1 MQPNVTLNSGEL
13 ERTRAICMVMV
24 WVLFLFP
31 NLPWTRVAEGRC
43 AWKIEGA
50 GVTLIATVTYIKIP
64 PITITSPD

>member
-1 MQPNVTLNSGEL
+1 
-13 ERTRAICMVMV
+13 MV